1 MVLSVNGNMFE
12 QEFENTFRLQ
22 NISEVKITNKN
33 IMLFSFVKK

>member
-1 MVLSVNGNMFE
+1 MFE